1 MRSRTRSTLLIAV
14 VSTAVAVGVIAIAR
28 EASAL
33 ELLGYALFFFA
44 IQVAATSQRNQKRC
58 SG

>member
-1 MRSRTRSTLLIAV
+1 MRSQTRSALLIAA
-14 VSTAVAVGVIAIAR
+14 VSTAVAVGVIALAR
-28 EASAL
+28 EVPRL

-44 IQVAATSQRNQKRC
+44 IQLAAASQRHQKRC

>member
-1 MRSRTRSTLLIAV
+1 MRSQTRSSLLIAA
-14 VSTAVAVGVIAIAR
+14 VSTAVAVGLIAMAR
-28 EASAL
+28 EVSAL

-44 IQVAATSQRNQKRC
+44 IQVGATSQRNQKRC